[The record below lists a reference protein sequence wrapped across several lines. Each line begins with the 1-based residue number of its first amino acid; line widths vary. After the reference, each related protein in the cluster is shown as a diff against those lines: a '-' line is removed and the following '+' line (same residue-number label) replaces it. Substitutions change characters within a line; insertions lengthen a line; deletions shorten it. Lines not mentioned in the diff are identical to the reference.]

1 MEWIRSFDFS
11 NPWIL
16 TTAYLAFCAIV
27 FLRYLFFTG
36 TYYIIFRRLFSKKYS
51 DRLLVTKRP
60 EKVQLHREL
69 LLSIFSALIFGFV
82 GLGMVIL
89 WQYGALCIYTEISLF
104 PIWYIPLSLV
114 LFLILHDTYYYWLHQ
129 WMHQSRW
136 MRKFHMEH
144 HKSVETTVLT
154 SFAFHP
160 IESVLQAVFLPVFT
174 LLIPM
179 NHVVLLFIL
188 TMMTISSVVNHAGVE
203 VYFKEMNSGVSKY
216 IIGAT
221 HHDEHHRNARKNF
234 GLYFTFWDVLM
245 KTGSGK

>member
-1 MEWIRSFDFS
+1 MDGIKSFDFG
-11 NPWIL
+11 NPWVLISG
-16 TTAYLAFCAIV
+16 YLVLCAIV
-27 FLRYLFFTG
+27 FLRYVLFTG
-36 TYYIIFRRLFSKKYS
+36 VYYIIFRRLFYEKFS
-51 DRLLVTKRP
+51 DRVLVIKKP
-60 EKVQLHREL
+60 KKAQLRREL
-69 LLSIFSALIFGFV
+69 LLSIYSALIFGFF
-82 GLGMVIL
+82 GLGAVIL
-89 WQYGALCIYTEISLF
+89 WQYGALRIYTEISLF

-129 WMHQSRW
+129 WMHRSRW

-160 IESVLQAVFLPVFT
+160 IESVLQAVFLPFFT
-174 LLIPM
+174 LLIPI
-179 NHVVLLFIL
+179 NHIVLLFIL
-188 TMMTISSVVNHAGVE
+188 AIMTISSVVNHAGVE
-203 VYFKEMNSGVSKY
+203 VYFKEMDSGASKY
-216 IIGAT
+216 FIGAT